1 MLFDVL
7 LSTTKINES
16 FDVIVVITYE
26 LYLIVSKKVNDE
38 NFN

>member
-7 LSTTKINES
+7 LSTAKINES
-16 FDVIVVITYE
+16 FEVRVVITNE
-26 LYLIVSKKVNDE
+26 LNLIVSKKVNDE